1 MHPLC
6 TSLLIAFG
14 TVFGSLLVGLPL
26 AIILVKA
33 DFPGRR
39 MLKFLYLAPLFI
51 PPAVMALAW
60 MAIVG
65 QIGFFYS
72 PLGAI
77 IMLTLC
83 YFPFITLISSAGI
96 SMIGKDIEDAARL
109 EYGTIGIITHIILP
123 YASKYIIAAA
133 LFVFV
138 LAVSNYEIPALL
150 GVHTYPVEIFSA
162 FSIEYDHL
170 RAAWLALPLVL
181 FCAALIAYA
190 GWLMKDKD
198 FITVTHDWQGM
209 EKFHLNPA
217 KQRICLVYAVGVISM
232 AVVLP
237 MVVLALISLGVGVFF
252 PSVVNV
258 FLSPATMI
266 AGG

>member
-123 YASKYIIAAA
+123 YAS
-133 LFVFV
+133 
-138 LAVSNYEIPALL
+138 
-150 GVHTYPVEIFSA
+150 
-162 FSIEYDHL
+162 
-170 RAAWLALPLVL
+170 
-181 FCAALIAYA
+181 
-190 GWLMKDKD
+190 
-198 FITVTHDWQGM
+198 
-209 EKFHLNPA
+209 
-217 KQRICLVYAVGVISM
+217 
-232 AVVLP
+232 
-237 MVVLALISLGVGVFF
+237 
-252 PSVVNV
+252 
-258 FLSPATMI
+258 
-266 AGG
+266 